1 VYRGRKTLKKP
12 GDQEK
17 SYIRCEREKVE
28 KIMATDKMTEEKLKE
43 KHPLYSDYID
53 EWDLYDVVFR
63 SGKPLIEYAIYR
75 HPRESEKNYNAR
87 LQDGYVFNFGKTI
100 IDIFHFYLTEKD
112 VVRDLKGLANDP
124 QWEMFVKDADLSG
137 TNYDVLLDEAQKFAS
152 VGGSIGIL
160 VNKPASRRTVG
171 QEIKNG
177 IYPYYA
183 LYSLTNIYDW
193 TFQKNPITHRREL
206 VYLKLYEGDGLY
218 TLWYPNRWEQW
229 LIGKKYSKP
238 ELVDEDFNV
247 LGEIPFL
254 WMNNVKDLMHPEIG
268 VSDLVDVSRIVT
280 SMTQN
285 LSCGEETIKL
295 AGFPIMRIPKVR
307 EGEEED
313 EFAIG
318 PRATS
323 EFDPD
328 VKDGKADWMPTE
340 ILEPIEAMLKWIEK
354 KADEIYRIA
363 HLSGIHGQR
372 KSDTSGVASG
382 LALRYEFS
390 QLNSV
395 LLAKSANQ
403 TEAELAALRL
413 WLKWQGK
420 EKLFKDMEVK
430 RSSEFSIDEMSV
442 ALDNAITAMNRVMS
456 KTFRNRVQEKIVKHT
471 LPDLSQ
477 MDKELIQ
484 KEIEANTPE
493 PKPEDW
499 MGDTKKGSSSVRSA
513 LEARADHSL
522 DGQVPN

>member
-1 VYRGRKTLKKP
+1 
-12 GDQEK
+12 
-17 SYIRCEREKVE
+17 
-28 KIMATDKMTEEKLKE
+28 MAINDMTIEKLKE
-43 KHPLYSDYID
+43 KHPLYREYID
-53 EWDLYDVVFR
+53 EWTLYDIVFR
-63 SGKPLIEYAIYR
+63 SGKPLIEYSIYR
-75 HPRESEKNYNAR
+75 HPRESEKNYEAR
-87 LQDGYVFNFGKTI
+87 LKDGYVFNFGKTI

-112 VVRDLKGLANDP
+112 VIRDLQGLADDP
-124 QWEMFVKDADLSG
+124 QWEMFLKDADLNG
-137 TNYDVLLDEAQKFAS
+137 TNYDILLDEAQKFAS
-152 VGGSIGIL
+152 VSGSIGIL
-160 VNKPASRRTVG
+160 INKPGSKKTVK
-171 QEIKNG
+171 QEINNG

-183 LYSLTNIYDW
+183 LYSLSNIYDW
-193 TFQKNPITHRREL
+193 KFEKNKETHRNDL
-206 VYLKLYEGDGLY
+206 VYLKLYEGDGIY
-218 TLWYPNRWEQW
+218 TFWWPERWEQW
-229 LIGKKYSKP
+229 EITEKYTKP
-238 ELVDEDFNV
+238 ELIDEDINM
-247 LGEIPFL
+247 LNEIPFI
-254 WMNNVKDLMHPEIG
+254 WMNNVKDLTHPQVG

-280 SMTQN
+280 SMIQN

-323 EFDPD
+323 QFDPSL
-328 VKDGKADWMPTE
+328 KDSKADWMPTE

-354 KADEIYRIA
+354 KSDEIYRIA

-403 TEAELAALRL
+403 TEAELAAMHF

-420 EKLFKDMEVK
+420 ESLFKKMEVK

-456 KTFRNRVQEKIVKHT
+456 KTFRDRVQQKIVKHT

-477 MDKELIQ
+477 ADKDDIQ
-484 KEIEANTPE
+484 KEIEATTPE
-493 PKPEDW
+493 PTAEDW
-499 MGDTKKGSSSVRSA
+499 LGDNKTGSKGVRSA

-522 DGQVPN
+522 DGQVPK

>member
-1 VYRGRKTLKKP
+1 MADKT
-12 GDQEK
+12 
-17 SYIRCEREKVE
+17 I
-28 KIMATDKMTEEKLKE
+28 EELKE
-43 KHPLYSDYID
+43 KHPLYTQNIE
-53 EWDLYDVVFR
+53 EWMLYDLVFR

-75 HPRESEKNYNAR
+75 HPRESKKNYEAR
-87 LQDGYVFNFGKTI
+87 LKDGYVFNFGKTI

-112 VVRDLKGLANDP
+112 VIRNLKGLAKDP
-124 QWEMFVKDADLSG
+124 QWEMFLKDADLNG
-137 TNYDVLLDEAQKFAS
+137 TDYDILLDEAQKFAS
-152 VGGSIGIL
+152 VSGAIGIL
-160 VNKPASRRTVG
+160 VNKSASKKTVKE
-171 QEIKNG
+171 EITNR

-183 LYSLTNIYDW
+183 LYSLSNIYDW
-193 TFQKNPITHRREL
+193 KFEKNPETHRREL
-206 VYLKLYEGDGLY
+206 VYLKLYEGEGIY
-218 TLWYPNRWEQW
+218 TIWYRDRWEQW
-229 LIGKKYSKP
+229 EISEKYSKP
-238 ELVDEDFNV
+238 ERIDEDPNM
-247 LGEIPFL
+247 LGEIPFI

-318 PRATS
+318 PRATT
-323 EFDPD
+323 EFDPSL
-328 VKDGKADWMPTE
+328 KDARADWMPTE

-354 KADEIYRIA
+354 KSDEIYRIA

-395 LLAKSANQ
+395 LLAKSANL
-403 TEAELAALRL
+403 TEAELSALHL

-420 EKLFKDMEVK
+420 EDIFDEMEIK

-456 KTFRNRVQEKIVKHT
+456 KTFRDRVQSKIVKHT

-477 MDKELIQ
+477 EDKEKIEG
-484 KEIEANTPE
+484 EIENTTPE
-493 PKPEDW
+493 PTAEDW
-499 MGDTKKGSSSVRSA
+499 LGDNKTGSKNVRSA
-513 LEARADHSL
+513 LESRADHSL
-522 DGQVPN
+522 DGQIQR

>member
-1 VYRGRKTLKKP
+1 
-12 GDQEK
+12 
-17 SYIRCEREKVE
+17 
-28 KIMATDKMTEEKLKE
+28 MATQKITEATLKE
-43 KHPLYSDYID
+43 KHPLYTEYIE
-53 EWDLYDVVFR
+53 EWTLYDLVFR
-63 SGKPLIEYAIYR
+63 SGKPLIDYSIYR
-75 HPRESEKNYNAR
+75 HPRESPKNHKAR
-87 LQDGYVFNFGKTI
+87 LRDGYVFNFGKTV

-112 VVRDLKGLANDP
+112 VVRDLAGFADDP
-124 QWEMFVKDADLSG
+124 LWEMFLKDADLNG

-152 VGGSIGIL
+152 VSGAIGML
-160 VNKPASRRTVG
+160 VNKPGLQQQTLK
-171 QEIKNG
+171 QEITNK

-183 LYSLTNIYDW
+183 LYSLSNIYDW
-193 TFQKNPITHRREL
+193 IFEKNSDTHRREL
-206 VYLKLYEGDGLY
+206 VYLKLYEGDNIY
-218 TLWYPNRWEQW
+218 TLWYTDHWEQW
-229 LIGKKYSKP
+229 EIPKKFTKPNLI
-238 ELVDEDFNV
+238 DEGLN
-247 LGEIPFL
+247 LLEEIPFI
-254 WMNNVKDLMHPEIG
+254 WMNNVKDLMHPQIG
-268 VSDLVDVSRIVT
+268 VSDIVDISRIVT

-323 EFDPD
+323 QFDPSL
-328 VKDGKADWMPTE
+328 KDSRSDWMPTE
-340 ILEPIEAMLKWIEK
+340 ILEPIEAMLKWIDK

-395 LLAKSANQ
+395 LLAKSINQ

-420 EKLFKDMEVK
+420 ENLFEKMEVK
-430 RSSEFSIDEMSV
+430 RSQEFSIDEMSV

-456 KTFRNRVQEKIVKHT
+456 KTFRERVQTKIVKHT

-477 MDKELIQ
+477 ADKETIE
-484 KEIEANTPE
+484 KEIKTKTPE
-493 PKPEDW
+493 PEIWPD
-499 MGDTKKGSSSVRSA
+499 DNTKGSNSVRSA
-513 LEARADHSL
+513 LESRADHSL
-522 DGQVPN
+522 DGQV